1 MPKARRRAIWVA
13 VTAAAL
19 AVALLAPVTAASAD
33 DVKKTVDLQF
43 ITVSD
48 WHAQLDRLGVFNP
61 VTNSTDFF
69 GGAAELST
77 YFQQERANNPNTLVF
92 TAGDAY
98 GASPPLSS
106 FFNEE
111 PAVRAMRMMG
121 FDYDTFG
128 NHNFDRGFEHL
139 QEMIDISRAGAGD
152 EPGEPFKYVVANLEN
167 RDDHLK
173 HVKDFDIV
181 KVGGVKIAIIGVIN
195 PEAPTLV
202 FPGSFGDMVPTDPV
216 AAANAARARA
226 AKKGAQ
232 VFVLLA
238 HMGITGFD
246 GGGNA
251 VGPLVDLAN
260 GVNGFDLIV
269 GDHTNAE
276 FSDTINGALVVE
288 NRSKGRTYARV
299 EMTVEVG
306 KQKATTI
313 TDSSVTFVSPVS
325 GAVTPDPAIVDFLA
339 PLRTE
344 LDAILGTVIGD
355 STVFIP
361 RADACGQSA
370 GRTCESLVGNVVT
383 DAMRDRYSTDFAITN
398 SGGLRADLTC
408 PTVDNPTDFCPPPD
422 GGNHEITSG
431 SVLTVLP
438 FGNSVVTLTVTGA
451 ELKAHLERGVS
462 AMPGVSGRF
471 AQVSGLCF
479 TYDLGLA
486 AGSRVV
492 SAVLQ
497 NPDGT
502 CSATAVDLT
511 AGSSYTLAE
520 NDFMSSGGD
529 GYPVDIGSAV
539 TRELL
544 DQVTADYIA
553 AQGTISP
560 AIQGR
565 INCIDTVAPNNCPTI
580 LP

>member
-1 MPKARRRAIWVA
+1 MPKARRRAIWA
-13 VTAAAL
+13 AIAAA
-19 AVALLAPVTAASAD
+19 AMTVTLLAPATAAGAP

-48 WHAQLDRLGVFNP
+48 WHAQLDPLFVFGEG
-61 VTNSTDFF
+61 TF
-69 GGAAELST
+69 GGAAELAT
-77 YFQQERANNPNTLVF
+77 YFDMERAANPNTLIF

-98 GASPPLSS
+98 GGSPPLSG

-139 QEMIDISRAGAGD
+139 QEMIDIARAGPGD
-152 EPGEPFKYVVANLEN
+152 EPGQRFKYVVANLEG
-167 RDDHLK
+167 RDAHLNG
-173 HVKDFDIV
+173 VKDFDIV

-226 AKKGAQ
+226 AQKGAQ

-260 GVNGFDLIV
+260 GVDGFDLIV

-276 FSDTINGALVVE
+276 FSETINGAQVVE
-288 NRSKGRTYARV
+288 NRSRGRTYARV
-299 EMTVEVG
+299 SMTVEVG
-306 KQKATTI
+306 KKKATTI
-313 TDSSVTFVSPVS
+313 TDTSVEFVDPVS
-325 GAVTPDPAIVDFLA
+325 ADVTPDPEIEAFLA
-339 PLRTE
+339 PLKAE
-344 LDAILGTVIGD
+344 LNELLGEVIGQ

-383 DAMRDRYSTDFAITN
+383 DALRDRYGVDFAITN
-398 SGGLRADLTC
+398 SGGLRANLTC
-408 PTVDNPTDFCPPPD
+408 PTADLPDDFCPAPD
-422 GGNHEITSG
+422 GGDHEITAG
-431 SVLTVLP
+431 QVLTVLP
-438 FGNSVVTLTVTGA
+438 FGNSVVTLSVTGA

-462 AMPGVSGRF
+462 AMPGANGRF

-479 TYDLGLA
+479 TYDIHAA
-486 AGSRVV
+486 AGSRVTG
-492 SAVLQ
+492 AVFQ
-497 NPDGT
+497 EADGS
-502 CSATAVDLT
+502 CGATPVDLT
-511 AGSSYTLAE
+511 AGTTYTLAE
-520 NDFMSSGGD
+520 NDFMASGGD

-539 TRELL
+539 TREFM
-544 DQVTADYIA
+544 DQVVADFIA
-553 AQGTISP
+553 ANTPISP
-560 AIQGR
+560 AIQSR
-565 INCIDTVAPNNCPTI
+565 INCTSSGATACPTI